1 VKRLHYFILRSFSSP
16 LLLTFVIVVFLL
28 QMQFLW
34 KYVDDLVG
42 KGLSFSVL
50 SELLLYASATFIP
63 LALPLAILLASL
75 MTFGNLGENYELT
88 ALKSSGISLWKIMYP
103 LILMIVTISILAFFY
118 SNISLPYFNWKFRSL
133 LYDIQQQ
140 RPELQIKEGVYYN
153 GIEGY
158 SLKIGKK
165 DVRTNLLFNLKIYDH
180 TENNG
185 NVSVTAA
192 DSGYIVMTADKRY
205 LMITL
210 INGESYIDMPED
222 RNHNNKKTYPF
233 RRDKFKKQIINV
245 PLEGLDFERTEEG
258 LFRNNYQMMNLK
270 QLNYATDSMWK
281 DVSFDARALKN
292 NISSGNLYPNVINNY
307 NSDTSKKLSNTNKFK
322 NIRIAYYMLNEQ
334 EKMMVLN
341 TALTEAR
348 NAKNSITTESNV
360 RMTKMIR
367 LKKHEIEWHKKF
379 TLSLACLIF
388 FFIGAPLGAI
398 IRKGGLGLPL
408 VISVVFFILYYII
421 SLTGEKMTR
430 ESFWPAWQGVW
441 FSSMIL
447 LPIGIFLTFKSTNDS
462 AILNLDNYYKL
473 FDKIK
478 KWGIWRIIKVKSNK

>member
-1 VKRLHYFILRSFSSP
+1 
-16 LLLTFVIVVFLL
+16 
-28 QMQFLW
+28 MQFLW

-42 KGLSFSVL
+42 KGLSFGVL

-103 LILMIVTISILAFFY
+103 LIVLIITISIVAFFY

-158 SLKIGKK
+158 SIKIGKK
-165 DVRTNLLFNLKIYDH
+165 EAGTNLLFNLKIYDH

-185 NVSVTAA
+185 NVCVTTA
-192 DSGYIVMTADKRY
+192 DSGYIKMTSDKRF

-222 RNHNNKKTYPF
+222 QKHRFNKKSYPF
-233 RRDKFKKQIINV
+233 RRDKFEQQIVNI
-245 PLEGLDFERTEEG
+245 PLEGFDFERTEEG

-270 QLNYATDSMWK
+270 QLTYATDSMWK
-281 DVSFDARALKN
+281 DIYADSRSLKN
-292 NISSGNLYPNVINNY
+292 SILNGNLYPNIITNY
-307 NSDTSKKLSNTNKFK
+307 KDTSKKQSISKYNR
-322 NIRIAYYMLNEQ
+322 NIRVLFYSLNEQ
-334 EKMMVLN
+334 DKLMALN
-341 TALTEAR
+341 SALVEAR
-348 NAKNSITTESNV
+348 NAKSSISTETQV
-360 RMTKMIR
+360 RLSKMIR

-379 TLSLACLIF
+379 TLSLACIIF

-408 VISVVFFILYYII
+408 VISVIFFILYYII
-421 SLTGEKMTR
+421 SLTGEKMAR
-430 ESFWPAWQGVW
+430 ESFWTAWRGVW
-441 FSSMIL
+441 FSSMLL
-447 LPIGIFLTFKSTNDS
+447 LPIGIFLTYKATNDS
-462 AILNLDNYYKL
+462 SILNLDSYYKII
-473 FDKIK
+473 DKIK
-478 KWGIWRIIKVKSNK
+478 KWKVWSQVNFRDRK